1 MFDDY
6 KWYAV
11 HTYSGYENKVADNI
25 LKVAENRGMRDQI
38 LEVCVPLEKTSTVSP
53 NKSDEADANSDEATE
68 NGEKKKN
75 VKEKERKLFP
85 GYVLVKLA
93 IAYDEKA
100 EENKMSDEVWYI
112 IRNTRGVTGFVGP
125 DGRPVPLT
133 QEEVIKIGVE
143 RYVVEVSYEV
153 GDLFTIV
160 GGSFDGFSGVVDNID
175 IENDTVRV
183 IISMM
188 GRDTPLELGL
198 DQVES
203 AVD

>member
-1 MFDDY
+1 MFEDY
-6 KWYAV
+6 KWYVV

-25 LKVAENRGMRDQI
+25 RKVVENRGLHDQI
-38 LEVCVPLEKTSTVSP
+38 LEVCVPTETV
-53 NKSDEADANSDEATE
+53 TE
-68 NGEKKKN
+68 IKEDKKRE
-75 VKEKERKLFP
+75 VERKLFP

-93 IAYDEKA
+93 VSYNEKA
-100 EENKMSDEVWYI
+100 GENRMTDEIWYI

-133 QEEVIKIGVE
+133 EAEVLRLGVE
-143 RYVVEVSYEV
+143 KRTVSVDYEV
-153 GDLFTIV
+153 GDLVTII
-160 GGSFDGFSGVVDNID
+160 GGSFDGFSGTVDDID
-175 IENDTVRV
+175 VEHDTVRV